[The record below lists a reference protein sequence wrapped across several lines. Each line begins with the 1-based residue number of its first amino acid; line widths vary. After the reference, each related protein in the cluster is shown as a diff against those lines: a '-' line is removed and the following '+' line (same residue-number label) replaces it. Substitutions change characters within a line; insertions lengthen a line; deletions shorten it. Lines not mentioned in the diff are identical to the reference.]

1 MNPLISL
8 ATKVIHRIRCK
19 RLLTIIT
26 GFFVVRLFRLLIIC
40 LCLGVTSF
48 AQASAYHQNNNSDAL
63 ELTIEQ
69 HSTVPVTISIDSTN
83 IQSIDF
89 ATCNADSTQIDSST
103 AHSKNTSQRHDINL
117 GIGYSS
123 RMANLARHEPEE
135 VFPVYEL
142 ALEIPAIP
150 SEQLAIGYQEKPK
163 PTVNWALNSYSSSSR
178 VSTWKESNL
187 LYSQRLYPHS

>member
-1 MNPLISL
+1 MRWSININ
-8 ATKVIHRIRCK
+8 
-19 RLLTIIT
+19 T
-26 GFFVVRLFRLLIIC
+26 GFFVVQLFRLLIIC
-40 LCLGVTSF
+40 LCFGVSSL
-48 AQASAYHQNNNSDAL
+48 AQASAYHQNDDNHFV

-69 HSTVPVTISIDSTN
+69 HSTVPVTISVDNSH

-89 ATCNADSTQIDSST
+89 VTCNINSAQTDSTT
-103 AHSKNTSQRHDINL
+103 LHSKSASQSHDVNL
-117 GIGYSS
+117 GLAYSS

-150 SEQLAIGYQEKPK
+150 SEQLTIGYQEKPK
-163 PTVNWALNSYSSSSR
+163 PAVNWALNTYSSTSR
-178 VSTWKESNL
+178 ISAWKESNL